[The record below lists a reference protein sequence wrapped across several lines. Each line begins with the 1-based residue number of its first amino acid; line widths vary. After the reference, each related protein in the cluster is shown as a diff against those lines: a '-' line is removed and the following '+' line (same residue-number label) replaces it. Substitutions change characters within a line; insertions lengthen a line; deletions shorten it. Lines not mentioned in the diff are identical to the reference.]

1 MKLNQGDCKIHV
13 NSNCVY
19 YAVDYPKVLCVTRT
33 IYNKVERLRY
43 INMVTLCFT
52 IVYDLSTFSSQLL
65 AQGLRI
71 LLSNLQRTRT
81 GTNAKGLD

>member
-1 MKLNQGDCKIHV
+1 MTEREEMKLNQNPH
-13 NSNCVY
+13 CVY
-19 YAVDYPKVLCVTRT
+19 YAVDYPTILCVTRT